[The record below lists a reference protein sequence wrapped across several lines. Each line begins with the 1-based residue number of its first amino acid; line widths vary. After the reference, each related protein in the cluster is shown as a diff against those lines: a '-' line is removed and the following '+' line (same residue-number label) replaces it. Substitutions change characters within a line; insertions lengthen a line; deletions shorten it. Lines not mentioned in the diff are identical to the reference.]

1 MNKPFTDIDNWH
13 EARWGNFTCS
23 LNDKLVDSNG
33 AKAPFTS
40 GGYSYIKQKAV
51 ECCIRMEER
60 PEMEEFKNF
69 LWGKVYE
76 LPAFEAY
83 IKATNNK
90 SLTYLGTNTPLYL
103 EYEPLKDDS
112 GGSPDVINITPS
124 YTVDFVAEI
133 KCPKNPAIHFERL
146 NWKSQWDIKDNIRE
160 TYTQLQNLMM
170 ITGAQEGDFISYDGR
185 MFSKRHQVKII
196 PVKADKKFQDN
207 LHYKLISAI
216 EHKYK
221 IISQYLEVDVKNK
234 QQLKQHF
241 LR

>member
-170 ITGAQEGDFISYDGR
+170 ITGAKEGDFISYDGR

-207 LHYKLISAI
+207 LHYKLINAI

-221 IISQYLEVDVKNK
+221 VISQYLEFDVKNK

>member
-23 LNDKLVDSNG
+23 LNDKLVDNNG

-83 IKATNNK
+83 VQATNNK
-90 SLTYLGTNTPLYL
+90 SLTYLGTHTPLYL
-103 EYEPLKDDS
+103 DYEPLKDDS

-124 YTVDFVAEI
+124 FTVDFVAEI

-146 NWKSQWDIKDNIRE
+146 KWTSQWDIKENLRE
-160 TYTQLQNLMM
+160 TYTQIQNLLM
-170 ITGAQEGDFISYDGR
+170 ITGATDADFVSYDGR
-185 MFSKRHQVKII
+185 MLSKRHQVKII
-196 PVKADKKFQDN
+196 SVKADKKFQDN
-207 LHYKLISAI
+207 LHYRLISAI

-221 IISQYLEVDVKNK
+221 VISQYLEVDVKNK
-234 QQLKQHF
+234 QQLKQLA

>member
-23 LNDKLVDSNG
+23 LNDKLVDNNG
-33 AKAPFTS
+33 AKAPFTP

-83 IKATNNK
+83 VQATNNK
-90 SLTYLGTNTPLYL
+90 LYL
-103 EYEPLKDDS
+103 DYEPLKDDS

-124 YTVDFVAEI
+124 FTVDFVAEI

-146 NWKSQWDIKDNIRE
+146 KWTNQWDIKENLRE
-160 TYTQLQNLMM
+160 TYTQIQNLMM
-170 ITGAQEGDFISYDGR
+170 ITGAKDADFISYDGR
-185 MFSKRHQVKII
+185 MLSKRHQVKII
-196 PVKADKKFQDN
+196 SVKADKKFQDN
-207 LHYKLISAI
+207 LHYRLISAI

-221 IISQYLEVDVKNK
+221 VISQYLEVDVKNK
-234 QQLKQHF
+234 QQLKQLA